1 MKKLDIYN
9 LIFKIVYWILF
20 TLISLFLAFI
30 SVRYILDIINY
41 PDAMEGGLAIFI
53 GYLIALI
60 GCLIMFIITLI
71 SFIINKIFKY
81 HSKQYIKY
89 IILSILNPFIL
100 LVLMFIILGIGSL
113 FY

>member
-1 MKKLDIYN
+1 MKIFN

-20 TLISLFLAFI
+20 TFTSLLLIFV
-30 SVRYILDIINY
+30 SVRYILDTINY
-41 PDAMEGGLAIFI
+41 PDAMEGGLAIFT

-60 GCLIMFIITLI
+60 GCLIIFVITLI

-81 HSKQYIKY
+81 NSKQYIKY
-89 IILSILNPFIL
+89 IILSILNPLIYLAL
-100 LVLMFIILGIGSL
+100 LFIILGVGSL

>member
-1 MKKLDIYN
+1 MKIFN
-9 LIFKIVYWILF
+9 SIFKIVYWVLF
-20 TLISLFLAFI
+20 TLISLFLVFI

-41 PDAMEGGLAIFI
+41 PDAMEGGLAIFA

-60 GCLIMFIITLI
+60 GCLIMFVITLI

-81 HSKQYIKY
+81 NYKQYIKY
-89 IILSILNPFIL
+89 IILSILNPLIYLAL
-100 LVLMFIILGIGSL
+100 LFTILGIGSL